1 MTNNKN
7 RQMNEKKNFKRS
19 NTPKITSIS
28 NRYYNIT
35 PSKTF
40 SNNSNTINN
49 SSAVTYYYSKYVRR
63 NNSGVSINKM
73 IDRNRNYSAGKKNY
87 KKINK
92 LQKKI
97 I

>member
-1 MTNNKN
+1 MS
-7 RQMNEKKNFKRS
+7 MSESSCPIWDFLS
-19 NTPKITSIS
+19 SPYLAEIS
-28 NRYYNIT
+28 VISVLIT

-87 KKINK
+87 KKIN
-92 LQKKI
+92 
-97 I
+97 